1 MSSSH
6 TASVL
11 ALGDAG
17 GAIPARAP
25 VVAPAG
31 SVVAI
36 HPGCRRRRDRRAT
49 DRRATESERGAQL
62 LVAGESR
69 RFAAQVH
76 DLIMQDLSYA
86 LASARALE
94 DDPALA
100 SRITAIVASAERALA
115 GAREVLGDL
124 SARERKPLADVFAES
139 VRAAARD
146 TPLTFQLPSTN
157 GDQPDAATI
166 DALVHIGREAV
177 TNAVKHGHAHE
188 ILVVLEHDEEWRL
201 LVTDRGSG
209 FDTAARQ
216 GTSVVSD
223 ANGTGDFKGP
233 DGANGRDGGF
243 GLESMR
249 RHAQALGGRLS
260 VRSSPGEGT
269 TVEAVLP

>member
-1 MSSSH
+1 M
-6 TASVL
+6 
-11 ALGDAG
+11 
-17 GAIPARAP
+17 
-25 VVAPAG
+25 
-31 SVVAI
+31 
-36 HPGCRRRRDRRAT
+36 
-49 DRRATESERGAQL
+49 
-62 LVAGESR
+62 
-69 RFAAQVH
+69 H